1 MAIDTMTKE
10 QLLRSINVHESLK
23 MLARKCDKYAQ
34 FVQAFARKREG
45 KASVLVNPEKAY
57 KFQAEYMPL
66 LEQICGSRLGENP
79 NDPTHPLYR
88 WKA

>member
-23 MLARKCDKYAQ
+23 TLARKCDKYAQ

-66 LEQICGSRLGENP
+66 LGEICGSRLGENP
-79 NDPTHPLYR
+79 NTPTHPLYG